1 MTQENF
7 CWSAIA
13 AKDGRLQVVQL
24 FMATEREKGNDF
36 IYQNRGSASHIS
48 SQLCTPLSIGK
59 LNQKWQQRPFIFT
72 RHSAEYLKGQ
82 YVIFI
87 NVKFMG
93 IKNLHVGSSSG
104 LLGWSVTSHTT
115 LSVDTEPFLS
125 SCSLAYACVFVH
137 VNLCL
142 LPLICP
148 RNIIKN
154 EKRPALPQANAPHLQ
169 KSHANSTKTCC
180 KSMQM
185 FSKTTLDIKLNLES
199 RLLLPA
205 VTEKS
210 GRPLC
215 IGAHAELSCTLE
227 Q

>member
-1 MTQENF
+1 
-7 CWSAIA
+7 
-13 AKDGRLQVVQL
+13 
-24 FMATEREKGNDF
+24 MATKTFYFYSPQCWIFKGAICDFHQCQIYGNEKFACG
-36 IYQNRGSASHIS
+36 G
-48 SQLCTPLSIGK
+48 
-59 LNQKWQQRPFIFT
+59 
-72 RHSAEYLKGQ
+72 
-82 YVIFI
+82 
-87 NVKFMG
+87 
-93 IKNLHVGSSSG
+93 SSG

-154 EKRPALPQANAPHLQ
+154 EKRPALPQANAPHLR
-169 KSHANSTKTCC
+169 KSHANSTKSCC

-199 RLLLPA
+199 RLL
-205 VTEKS
+205 KS
-210 GRPLC
+210 GKPLC